1 VTDYVLKDLGARAK
15 NQTVIN
21 VNENDTVMSDEQTLV
36 HLALAKTDVEKVI
49 CEVFV
54 PIITR
59 LLQPLHIL
67 AQA

>member
-49 CEVFV
+49 REVFV